1 MEKHG
6 FSFNA
11 RTLKSMARNIAR
23 HYQLYIFILLPIIW
37 LVLFRYVPMVGAQI
51 AFRRYNVR
59 DGIWGSEWVGMF
71 QFLKFFSS
79 YQFMRVVP
87 NTIRLSF
94 YSLIAGFPIP
104 IILSL
109 CLNAMRSVRYRKIV
123 QTVTYMPHF
132 ISVVVMVGM
141 MMAVLNPRIGIYG
154 VIGRAFTGAYPGDL
168 FAAAGNFPHM
178 YVWSGIWQSM
188 GWSTIIYMAA
198 LSSADME
205 QHEAAQIDGAT
216 RFQRILHV
224 DLPVIIPTA
233 TILLILNSGYIMSV
247 GFEKVYLMQ
256 NRLNLSTSE
265 VISTYV
271 YKVGL
276 AAGAADFSYSTAIGM
291 FNSVVNMIILIIVN
305 FFAGRLSSTSLW

>member
-1 MEKHG
+1 M
-6 FSFNA
+6 
-11 RTLKSMARNIAR
+11 RTRAAKALLKNIAR
-23 HYQLYIFILLPIIW
+23 HYQLYIFMLLPIAW
-37 LVLFRYVPMVGAQI
+37 LIVFRYVPMAGAQI

-79 YQFMRVVP
+79 YQFPRVVP
-87 NTIRLSF
+87 NTIRLSL
-94 YSLIAGFPIP
+94 YSLVAGFPVP
-104 IILSL
+104 IVLSL
-109 CLNAMRSVRYRKIV
+109 CLNAMRSVRYRKVV

-141 MMAVLNPRIGIYG
+141 LMAVLNSRIGIYG
-154 VIGRAFTGAYPGDL
+154 AVGKALTGAYPADL
-168 FAAAGNFPHM
+168 FAGARNFTHM

-224 DLPVIIPTA
+224 DLPVILPTA

-291 FNSVVNMIILIIVN
+291 FNSVVNMIILTLVN